1 MGKFQKPFVYN
12 RSLLNP
18 KAGDPDGFVSND
30 GMWAAIPWAG
40 NTKGFC
46 IIHNGRQ
53 VHSVRRINKH
63 LLISKKNLKLKRK
76 AHPHWRSFY
85 ERQATKTS

>member
-1 MGKFQKPFVYN
+1 MGKFQKPFVHN

-30 GMWAAIPWAG
+30 GMWAAVPWAG

-46 IIHNGRQ
+46 IIHNGKQ
-53 VHSVRRINKH
+53 VHSVKTYKQALAYIKKE
-63 LLISKKNLKLKRK
+63 SKIKKK
-76 AHPHWRSFY
+76 S
-85 ERQATKTS
+85 TSTLEEFL